1 MTIAYEKTESLLTS
15 FVEQITPKPQSW
27 RVISIEFQ
35 ECDTLHSGIFQN
47 LCLKNLQHFFAELD
61 CKIFWPRANF
71 ILIFFQGRAM
81 PVEKA
86 VEGFLK
92 ETEFKGFGRFFDI
105 LDLSIHWDNL
115 QSLLQKILPQH
126 AKISQN
132 GAALAAPNSLNKTQ
146 PENRLVAPSQDQA
159 VQDGFTITLSRDKM
173 AAISAIR
180 RGRTKP
186 LLLLVEDDPF
196 TLQLVKLAFK
206 EGHEVITAETARQ
219 ALVYYQRH
227 LPDMVFLD
235 IQLPDGNGIAL
246 LQEMTKADDE
256 AYVVM
261 LSSHSQK
268 EKIMD
273 CITHGAKGFIAKPF
287 TRQRLMDAADKFR
300 SVWKQPVGDN
310 RHGT

>member
-115 QSLLQKILPQH
+115 QSLLHKILTHH
-126 AKISQN
+126 AK
-132 GAALAAPNSLNKTQ
+132 P
-146 PENRLVAPSQDQA
+146 VAPPVSSDA
-159 VQDGFTITLSRDKM
+159 PPVDHHTQDGFTITLSRDKM